1 MIGSL
6 KSHDLDIDFLA
17 RLRSQFVPLENSNP
31 YSCFPDKITARS
43 LVLLIILVFNTNFS
57 KLAPVDRNIIHLDLD
72 AFFVAVECK
81 KEPKLKGKP
90 LIVGGQSR
98 RGVVAACSYEARH
111 FGVHSAMPM
120 YLALQ
125 LCPDA
130 KVISGDM
137 EAYSLNSHLV
147 TEIIADKAPL
157 FEKASVD
164 EFYIDASGMD
174 RFFGAFKW
182 AMELQKAIIKESG
195 LPISLGMSVN
205 KLVSKVVTAEFKPKA
220 QKHIPAGDEKDF
232 LGPLAVEKI
241 PMIGKQTSS
250 FLYDMGV
257 RTVATLREMP
267 IKFLIS
273 AFGKHGTSLWNKAH
287 GIDESPV
294 VPHSEQKSIS
304 TESTFDQDTIDV
316 KRLKSILIAMVEK
329 VAYQLREQHKLVS
342 CVTVKIRYS
351 NFDTETRQIHIP
363 YTSSDHVLLRVVQ
376 ELFDK
381 LYNRRML
388 IRLVGV
394 RLSNLV
400 QGNQQISLFDDTEED
415 INLYEAMDYIKHKHG
430 VEKLIRATTLGVSGR
445 VRMEMNMFKG
455 KVLKL

>member
-1 MIGSL
+1 M
-6 KSHDLDIDFLA
+6 
-17 RLRSQFVPLENSNP
+17 
-31 YSCFPDKITARS
+31 
-43 LVLLIILVFNTNFS
+43 
-57 KLAPVDRNIIHLDLD
+57 DRNIIHLDLD
-72 AFFVAVECK
+72 AFFVAVERK
-81 KEPKLKGKP
+81 KQPKLKGRP
-90 LIVGGQSR
+90 LIVGGSSR

-130 KVISGDM
+130 TVISGDM
-137 EAYSLNSHLV
+137 EAYSQHSHLI
-147 TEIIADKAPL
+147 TDIIADSSPS
-157 FEKASVD
+157 FEKASID

-182 AMELQKAIIKESG
+182 AVELRKKIIRESQ

-205 KLVSKVVTAEFKPKA
+205 KLVSKVATGEFKPNAEKL
-220 QKHIPAGDEKDF
+220 IPAGTEKDF

-257 RTVATLREMP
+257 RTVSTLREMP
-267 IKFLIS
+267 VKFLIS
-273 AFGKHGTSLWNKAH
+273 AFGKNGMSLWKKAQ
-287 GIDESPV
+287 GIDDSPV
-294 VPHSEQKSIS
+294 VAYSEQKSIS
-304 TESTFDQDTIDV
+304 TECTFDEDTIDV

-329 VAYQLREQHKLVS
+329 VAFQLREQKKLTS
-342 CVTVKIRYS
+342 CVTVKIRYA
-351 NFDTETRQIHIP
+351 NFDTETRQVHIP
-363 YTSSDHVLLRVVQ
+363 YTSSDHILLRTVQ

-381 LYNRRML
+381 LYSRRML

-400 QGNQQISLFDDTEED
+400 QGNHQINLFDDTEED

-430 VEKLIRATTLGVSGR
+430 VDKLIRATTLDVNRR
-445 VRMEMNMFKG
+445 VRMEVNMFNG
-455 KVLKL
+455 KISKL